1 MPIAFG
7 NAAVTVGTRA
17 GRRKCVNK
25 LYRLDLLARKR
36 QVVKRRLHL
45 KLFVLHRHGKTGKAH
60 HADKRHDAD

>member
-36 QVVKRRLHL
+36 QVLKRRLHL
-45 KLFVLHRHGKTGKAH
+45 KLPVLHRHGKAGKTHHTGKCY
-60 HADKRHDAD
+60 DTD